1 MTSRFTFKEPVFQQV
16 VSVLKRLREK
26 GVEKN
31 ADSCRSKWR
40 KVCMFLLYVFFFTCV
55 LTLYDQLKGMYEAVA
70 ALKAKSGFV
79 GDVERGMGETR
90 ETRREWNELVKVCEQ
105 YIWSVNDI

>member
-1 MTSRFTFKEPVFQQV
+1 
-16 VSVLKRLREK
+16 
-26 GVEKN
+26 
-31 ADSCRSKWR
+31 
-40 KVCMFLLYVFFFTCV
+40 
-55 LTLYDQLKGMYEAVA
+55 MYEAVA